1 MSPES
6 GQEESHMEAAA
17 VANEFIEAFNDAD
30 WERFTATCSRDVV
43 YEEKGSNR
51 TVKGIDAVLEAA
63 KGWRAAFPDVRGKI
77 FHSTAA
83 GTTAALEITWMGTHS
98 GPLDLPSG
106 TLPATGKSVEF
117 DGVQVFI
124 VEGGKVQHMRHYL
137 DLLTMLSQVGALPG

>member
-1 MSPES
+1 
-6 GQEESHMEAAA
+6 MEAAA
-17 VANEFIEAFNDAD
+17 AANEFIEAFNDAD
-30 WERFTATCSRDVV
+30 WKRFTATCASDVV

-51 TVKGIDAVLEAA
+51 TVRGVDAVLEAA

-83 GTTAALEITWMGTHS
+83 GNTAALEITWMGTHD
-98 GPLDLPSG
+98 GPLDLPNG

-124 VEGGKVQHMRHYL
+124 CEGGKVKHMRHYL
-137 DLLTMLSQVGALPG
+137 DLLTMLSQVGAIPG